1 MCTIRTVPSPHP
13 VHNVTTVYSF
23 TRILGTIF
31 GFHARERAYLEM
43 ILGISTKVYS
53 TQQKPE
59 IIPFNRSLLCPCAR
73 DGNFVVWPFA
83 PAINSDRAPLGSN
96 GHWSRPVESSIK
108 FLVSRVSLLL
118 ERKKHSHPVD
128 LSVVCCVCT
137 VSVAVIFSEE
147 AERGVCLS
155 VWSPGARVS
164 APLVGDSLPSR

>member
-1 MCTIRTVPSPHP
+1 MGNWPLKLLQQLPGETCWPFTVEISMCTIRTVPSPHP

-96 GHWSRPVESSIK
+96 GHWSRPVESSFWSVE
-108 FLVSRVSLLL
+108 FLFYWSGRSTATQSISLSFVAFALYPLL
-118 ERKKHSHPVD
+118 
-128 LSVVCCVCT
+128 
-137 VSVAVIFSEE
+137 
-147 AERGVCLS
+147 
-155 VWSPGARVS
+155 
-164 APLVGDSLPSR
+164 